1 VTAGLERKP
10 VIEGA
15 HTVSVTYRLL
25 FVDVDGTLIRG
36 GETIS
41 AVTLATLREA
51 RAAGC
56 DTVICT
62 GRTRWSSRNIVAQ
75 LGRDGWGVVM
85 GGAVVAHWATGRVL
99 HCTGITSE
107 IAAEVSPHIF
117 EGGVSPL
124 CFGVEDDDRLVYA
137 SRLLP
142 PPDWYVARNVDRIVW
157 VDDVVAELPGP
168 PAMVAA
174 YGPSERTRAVAADLR
189 ARYASV
195 LNIQEAAIPGYGCW
209 SVEVHAADADK
220 GIAAE
225 VVARELGVP
234 REATIAIGDHL
245 NDIGMLRW
253 AGLGIAMGDAEP
265 ETRAAAVAITGTVAD
280 NGVAQ
285 AVRRYVLGL

>member
-1 VTAGLERKP
+1 MSAC
-10 VIEGA
+10 
-15 HTVSVTYRLL
+15 YRLI

-41 AVTLATLREA
+41 AGTLNALREA

-75 LGRDGWGVVM
+75 LGQDGWGVVI
-85 GGAVVAHWATGRVL
+85 GGAVAVHWATGRVL
-99 HCTGITSE
+99 RRTGITSE
-107 IAAEVSPHIF
+107 IAAEASPIIF
-117 EGGVSPL
+117 RGGVSPL
-124 CFGVEDDDRLVYA
+124 CFGVDDDDRLVYA
-137 SRLLP
+137 SRRLP
-142 PPDWYVARNVDRIVW
+142 PPEWYVERNAGRIVW
-157 VDDVVAELPGP
+157 VDDMVAELPGP

-174 YGPSERTRAVAADLR
+174 YGPPERTRAVAGDLR
-189 ARYASV
+189 ARYAGV

-225 VVARELGVP
+225 AVARELGVP
-234 REATIAIGDHL
+234 REQTIAIGDHL

-265 ETRAAAVAITGTVAD
+265 ETRAIASAITGTVAED
-280 NGVAQ
+280 GVAQ
-285 AVRRYVLGL
+285 AVQR